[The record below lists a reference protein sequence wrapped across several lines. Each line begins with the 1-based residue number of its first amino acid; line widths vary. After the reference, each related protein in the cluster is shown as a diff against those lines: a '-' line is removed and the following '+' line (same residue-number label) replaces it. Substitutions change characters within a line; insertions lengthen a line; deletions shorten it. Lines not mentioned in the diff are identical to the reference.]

1 MRPEHSQAEA
11 RRWLLSLQP
20 DALAARTPRSLSVG
34 RAAPLSWMCKEKQ
47 MTGLRLASVHTGTSF
62 YPSHLQKV
70 SDLREEILQVV
81 GKGNLK

>member
-1 MRPEHSQAEA
+1 
-11 RRWLLSLQP
+11 
-20 DALAARTPRSLSVG
+20 
-34 RAAPLSWMCKEKQ
+34 